1 MECCYFLS
9 DARRVLK
16 SYEIYAAIL
25 GVAVSL
31 YFSLENRGLVNG
43 NVLYTYV
50 YATEMSGMMIAY
62 VFCAFPGSADSR
74 NPVFPF
80 FGTLCFCGFHR
91 IHSPPWADAGTD
103 GREHQRGEG
112 KTDLRAAFIHPSNSS
127 ADCYRKAVFLLK
139 PCGTDD
145 SIQFS
150 DYCAG
155 VCLRRNPHG

>member
-62 VFCAFPGSADSR
+62 VFCALSHLRSCNGI
-74 NPVFPF
+74 
-80 FGTLCFCGFHR
+80 G
-91 IHSPPWADAGTD
+91 
-103 GREHQRGEG
+103 EH
-112 KTDLRAAFIHPSNSS
+112 
-127 ADCYRKAVFLLK
+127 
-139 PCGTDD
+139 
-145 SIQFS
+145 
-150 DYCAG
+150 G
-155 VCLRRNPHG
+155 VCISLPNTGTVGKSGGR